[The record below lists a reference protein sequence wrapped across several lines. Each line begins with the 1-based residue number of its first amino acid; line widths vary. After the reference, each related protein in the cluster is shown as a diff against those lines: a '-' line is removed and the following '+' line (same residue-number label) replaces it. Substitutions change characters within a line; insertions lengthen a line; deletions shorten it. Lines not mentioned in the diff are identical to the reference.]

1 MIVKRKEEVAEMDN
15 GNVIRFYEPVESK
28 ENLEKAAREAKTAYE
43 NNPNL
48 SNKLGSLYAE
58 AERLF
63 AAGEREEAVKFLKDE
78 VDDIHEMSNDPSTLI
93 KWMDTLSLLAEMLL
107 RLKRP
112 EEAMKYS
119 DRVYEL
125 AENHF
130 QDTTEFIYA
139 EELYVMNCALLGER
153 DSAKDLY
160 TDALSRI
167 KEEMEFMENVKEN
180 IESSLK
186 SLE

>member
-1 MIVKRKEEVAEMDN
+1 MIVKRKEEITEMDN

-28 ENLEKAAREAKTAYE
+28 ENLEKAAKEAKTAYE
-43 NNPNL
+43 NNPIL
-48 SNKLGSLYAE
+48 SNKLGLLYAE

-63 AAGEREEAVKFLKDE
+63 AAGKREEAVKYLKDE
-78 VDDIHEMSNDPSTLI
+78 VDDIHEMSDEPSTLI

-112 EEAMKYS
+112 EEAMTYS
-119 DRVYEL
+119 DRVFEL

-139 EELYVMNCALLGER
+139 EELYAMNCALLGER
-153 DSAKDLY
+153 ETAKDLY
-160 TDALSRI
+160 TDALSRLKGELGSMRRLKDDI
-167 KEEMEFMENVKEN
+167 EN
-180 IESSLK
+180 SLK
-186 SLE
+186 ALE

>member
-1 MIVKRKEEVAEMDN
+1 
-15 GNVIRFYEPVESK
+15 
-28 ENLEKAAREAKTAYE
+28 
-43 NNPNL
+43 
-48 SNKLGSLYAE
+48 
-58 AERLF
+58 
-63 AAGEREEAVKFLKDE
+63 
-78 VDDIHEMSNDPSTLI
+78 MSNDPSTLI

-112 EEAMKYS
+112 QEAMKYS
-119 DRVYEL
+119 DRVFEL

-139 EELYVMNCALLGER
+139 EELYAMNCALLNEK

-167 KEEMEFMENVKEN
+167 KGEMGSMQRLKDD
-180 IESSLK
+180 IEDSLK

>member
-1 MIVKRKEEVAEMDN
+1 MVVKRKEEVAEMDN

-28 ENLEKAAREAKTAYE
+28 ENIEKAAREAKTAYE
-43 NNPNL
+43 NDPIL
-48 SNKLGSLYAE
+48 PNKLGLLYAE
-58 AERLF
+58 AERQF
-63 AAGEREEAVKFLKDE
+63 AAGKREEAVKYLKDE
-78 VDDIHEMSNDPSTLI
+78 VDVIHEMSNEPSTLI

-112 EEAMKYS
+112 QEAMKYS
-119 DRVYEL
+119 DRVFEI

-139 EELYVMNCALLGER
+139 EELYAMNCALLNEK
-153 DSAKDLY
+153 DTAKELY
-160 TDALSRI
+160 TDVLSRI

-180 IESSLK
+180 TENTLK

>member
-1 MIVKRKEEVAEMDN
+1 MVIKRKEEVAEMDN
-15 GNVIRFYEPVESK
+15 GNVIRFYEPVDSK

-63 AAGEREEAVKFLKDE
+63 ATGKREEAVKFLKDE
-78 VDDIHEMSNDPSTLI
+78 VDDIHEMSNDTSTLI

-112 EEAMKYS
+112 EEAMTYS
-119 DRVYEL
+119 DRVFEL

-139 EELYVMNCALLGER
+139 EELYAMNCALLGER

-167 KEEMEFMENVKEN
+167 KGEMGSMQRLKDD
-180 IESSLK
+180 IEDSLK